1 MSKSIKL
8 LGNNYWSSKSYGI
21 TLYENINGTN
31 LELEMVDSKENYS
44 YIEIFFRT
52 ANNISNSVKIKSEE
66 SYATLETML
75 FSSTNSF
82 IIYSRTI
89 NLNEKRL
96 QLFLN
101 GVNLTEQKKDGI
113 YKIYTNNNFIG
124 TGTLKEKKLK
134 RDIIL

>member
-21 TLYENINGTN
+21 TLYENVNGTN

-89 NLNEKRL
+89 NLNEKNISNYSSKRI
-96 QLFLN
+96 N
-101 GVNLTEQKKDGI
+101 I
-113 YKIYTNNNFIG
+113 TNNNIELVDSNEIFI
-124 TGTLKEKKLK
+124 T
-134 RDIIL
+134 RIIGYP

>member
-66 SYATLETML
+66 NYVTLEAML

-89 NLNEKRL
+89 NLNEKNISNYSSKRI
-96 QLFLN
+96 N
-101 GVNLTEQKKDGI
+101 I
-113 YKIYTNNNFIG
+113 TNNNIELVDSNEIFI
-124 TGTLKEKKLK
+124 T
-134 RDIIL
+134 RIIGYP

>member
-1 MSKSIKL
+1 MENLIRLKAGEFSIE
-8 LGNNYWSSKSYGI
+8 NSI
-21 TLYENINGTN
+21 TLEEILNAENPYNV
-31 LELEMVDSKENYS
+31 LEK
-44 YIEIFFRT
+44 
-52 ANNISNSVKIKSEE
+52 NII
-66 SYATLETML
+66 TLEE
-75 FSSTNSF
+75 FF
-82 IIYSRTI
+82 KDKETI

>member
-8 LGNNYWSSKSYGI
+8 IGNNYWSSKSYGI

-31 LELEMVDSKENYS
+31 LELEMVGSKENYS

-66 SYATLETML
+66 SYVTLETML
-75 FSSTNSF
+75 FSSNNSF

-89 NLNEKRL
+89 NLNGKNISNYSSKRI
-96 QLFLN
+96 N
-101 GVNLTEQKKDGI
+101 I
-113 YKIYTNNNFIG
+113 TNNNIELVDSNEIFI
-124 TGTLKEKKLK
+124 T
-134 RDIIL
+134 RIIGYP

>member
-75 FSSTNSF
+75 FSYNNSF

-89 NLNEKRL
+89 NLNEK
-96 QLFLN
+96 N
-101 GVNLTEQKKDGI
+101 ISNYSSKKI
-113 YKIYTNNNFIG
+113 NITNNNIELVDSNEIFI
-124 TGTLKEKKLK
+124 T
-134 RDIIL
+134 RIIGYP

>member
-8 LGNNYWSSKSYGI
+8 IGNNYWSSKSYGI

-52 ANNISNSVKIKSEE
+52 ANNISDSVKIKSEE
-66 SYATLETML
+66 SYATLEAML
-75 FSSTNSF
+75 FSSNNSF

-89 NLNEKRL
+89 NLNEKNISNYSSKRI
-96 QLFLN
+96 N
-101 GVNLTEQKKDGI
+101 I
-113 YKIYTNNNFIG
+113 TNNNIELVDSNEIFI
-124 TGTLKEKKLK
+124 T
-134 RDIIL
+134 RIIGYP

>member
-75 FSSTNSF
+75 FSSNNSF

-89 NLNEKRL
+89 NLNEKNISNYSSKRI
-96 QLFLN
+96 N
-101 GVNLTEQKKDGI
+101 I
-113 YKIYTNNNFIG
+113 TNNNIELVDSNEIFI
-124 TGTLKEKKLK
+124 T
-134 RDIIL
+134 RIIGYP

>member
-89 NLNEKRL
+89 NLNEKNISNYSSKRI
-96 QLFLN
+96 N
-101 GVNLTEQKKDGI
+101 I
-113 YKIYTNNNFIG
+113 TNNNIELVDSNEIFI
-124 TGTLKEKKLK
+124 T
-134 RDIIL
+134 RIIGYP

>member
-1 MSKSIKL
+1 MKKKSIKL

-66 SYATLETML
+66 SYATLEAML

-89 NLNEKRL
+89 NLNEKNISNYSSKRI
-96 QLFLN
+96 N
-101 GVNLTEQKKDGI
+101 I
-113 YKIYTNNNFIG
+113 TNNNIELVDSNEIFI
-124 TGTLKEKKLK
+124 T
-134 RDIIL
+134 RIIGYP